1 MVGGFLCVREIFLA
15 LSGYA
20 FMLIALA
27 VVIDLAYIVENNYI
41 PEVGCVSGL
50 SLLTVDLQ
58 ALVDNWRL
66 LDEKVGDDCC
76 CASVVKANAYGLG
89 VVPVVKALF
98 TGGCR
103 SFFVATLM
111 EGIELRKAIASK
123 DCAIFVFGGLS
134 YDVSD
139 DASCSSDWQDY
150 FLIPVLFSQEHVVRW
165 LDFSRSKQRSLPSVL
180 KVDIGMHRTGISI
193 KELDQLLEDGSLE
206 ALQPRYVMGH
216 FACADEPD
224 HPMNSQQSALFQDSI
239 QKTKALLPNILFS
252 LCNSSGIFLKNA
264 HHYNLVRPGIALYG
278 GAQRGLDAS
287 RLQPVVSLSLAI
299 MQKKTVRQGEGVG
312 YGVGYRTTRETRLA
326 IVSGGYADGLLRT
339 LSNIGFGYYCDV
351 KVPIV
356 GKVSMDTV
364 IFDITDVD
372 DDADSVAIDGEI
384 IDSGVVEVL
393 GKHQTIDDLA
403 AAAGTISYEILTSL
417 GHRFERT
424 YIPLSN

>member
-1 MVGGFLCVREIFLA
+1 
-15 LSGYA
+15 
-20 FMLIALA
+20 MLIALA

-41 PEVGCVSGL
+41 PEVDCVSGL

-66 LDEKVGDDCC
+66 LDEKVGGDCC

-98 TGGCR
+98 AGGCR
-103 SFFVATLM
+103 SFFVATLI

-134 YDVSD
+134 YDISD
-139 DASCSSDWQDY
+139 DVSCSSDWQNY
-150 FLIPVLFSQEHVVRW
+150 SLIPVLFSQEHVVRW
-165 LDFSRSKQRSLPSVL
+165 LDFSRSKQQSLPSVL
-180 KVDIGMHRTGISI
+180 KIDIGMHRTGISI
-193 KELDQLLEDGSLE
+193 KELDQLLGNGDLE

-224 HPMNSQQSALFQDSI
+224 HPMNSQQSVLFQDCI
-239 QKTKALLPNILFS
+239 QKIKALLPNTLFS

-264 HHYNLVRPGIALYG
+264 PHHQLVRPGIALYG

-287 RLQPVVSLSLAI
+287 RLQSVVSLNLAV
-299 MQKKTVRQGEGVG
+299 MQKKTVKQGEGVG
-312 YGVGYRTTRETRLA
+312 YGLSYRTTRETRLA

-339 LSNIGFGYYCDV
+339 LSNIGFGYYCGV

-372 DDADSVAIDGEI
+372 DDDSITIDGEV

-393 GKHQTIDDLA
+393 GKYQTIDDLA
-403 AAAGTISYEILTSL
+403 AAAGTIGYEILTSL
-417 GHRFERT
+417 GHRFQRT
-424 YIPLSN
+424 YIPLSLGD